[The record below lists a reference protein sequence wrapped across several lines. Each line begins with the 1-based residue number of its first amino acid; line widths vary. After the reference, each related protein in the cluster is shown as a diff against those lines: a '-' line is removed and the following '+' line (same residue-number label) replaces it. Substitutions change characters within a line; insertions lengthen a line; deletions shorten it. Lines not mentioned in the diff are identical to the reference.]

1 MMKQKIKVV
10 LLAQAL
16 TVAFLATLGFAF
28 KDSFLPAAAEQPA
41 ASGDEAEPAT
51 SN

>member
-10 LLAQAL
+10 LLVAL
-16 TVAFLATLGFAF
+16 VVAFLATLGFAF
-28 KDSFLPAAAEQPA
+28 KDSFLPAAAEQPT

>member
-10 LLAQAL
+10 SLVVLA
-16 TVAFLATLGFAF
+16 VAFLATLGFAL
-28 KDSFLPAAAEQPA
+28 KDSLLPAAAEQPA